1 MRYFIN
7 LAYNG
12 TRFSGWQIQ
21 PNATT
26 LQGVVTQ
33 VLQQLLQE
41 ETSVVGA
48 GRTDS
53 GVHSANYFAHFET
66 DKEIATT
73 DLCYKL
79 NRMLP
84 PDIVI
89 FDINPVDN
97 TMHARFSATSR
108 TYTYTITQEKNPFA
122 LETEY
127 YFPLN
132 LNIENMNNACKLLI
146 GTQDFTSFS
155 KLHTDVNNNICTITF
170 AQWEQKGKKLIFT
183 ITANRFLRNM
193 VRSIVGTMLDVGQN
207 KISLAD
213 FSAIIESKN
222 RQMAGM
228 SIPACGLCLCNI
240 QYQKQ

>member
-1 MRYFIN
+1 
-7 LAYNG
+7 
-12 TRFSGWQIQ
+12 
-21 PNATT
+21 
-26 LQGVVTQ
+26 
-33 VLQQLLQE
+33 
-41 ETSVVGA
+41 
-48 GRTDS
+48 
-53 GVHSANYFAHFET
+53 
-66 DKEIATT
+66 
-73 DLCYKL
+73 
-79 NRMLP
+79 
-84 PDIVI
+84 
-89 FDINPVDN
+89 
-97 TMHARFSATSR
+97 
-108 TYTYTITQEKNPFA
+108 
-122 LETEY
+122 
-127 YFPLN
+127 
-132 LNIENMNNACKLLI
+132 MNNACKLLI

-240 QYQKQ
+240 QYTEQ